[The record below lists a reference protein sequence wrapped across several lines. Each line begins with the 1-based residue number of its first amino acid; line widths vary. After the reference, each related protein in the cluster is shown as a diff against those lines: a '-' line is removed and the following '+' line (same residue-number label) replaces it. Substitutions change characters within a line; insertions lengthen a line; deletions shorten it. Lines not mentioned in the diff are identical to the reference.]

1 MAYVLGYFAFT
12 AITSELESEAL
23 SSPVAGGVFLVINL
37 GVWYT
42 VHRNRSS
49 VMEIEE
55 HLVFEDSPAAMFEIT
70 GSGSC
75 RGPALNR

>member
-23 SSPVAGGVFLVINL
+23 SSPVAGGVFLVMSL

-42 VHRNRSS
+42 AHRIRSS
-49 VMEIEE
+49 VIEIED
-55 HLVFEDSPAAMFEIT
+55 HLVFEDSPAADFELLHLT
-70 GSGSC
+70 DGG
-75 RGPALNR
+75 